1 MKLRIKFRKQ
11 GDLRFIGHLD
21 IMRYFQKLIR
31 RAGIPI
37 RYSEGFNPHQV
48 MSFASPLSVGHLS
61 LGEYCDIDVH
71 EAESSEDMVSR
82 LNAAGVPGLTVTSC
96 RLLPDGTKN
105 AMSVTAAAD
114 YRVWFK
120 EGKEPE
126 NPGEFW
132 ERAAAF
138 ARRDSIPYVK
148 HTKKGDRETD
158 LGPLV
163 YEAYFE
169 ASIPEHDGG
178 CGMFL
183 KLSQGSSANAK
194 PEQVLDAFYLS
205 EGQEYPAL
213 AIQVERMEL
222 YADEGADGEHRFR
235 SLEDYGAEF

>member
-71 EAESSEDMVSR
+71 EAES
-82 LNAAGVPGLTVTSC
+82 
-96 RLLPDGTKN
+96 
-105 AMSVTAAAD
+105 AMSVVAAAD

-138 ARRDSIPYVK
+138 ARRDAIPYVK

-213 AIQVERMEL
+213 AIQVERVEL
-222 YADEGADGEHRFR
+222 YADEGTDGEHRFR